1 MTHPFEKQTPIPGVR
16 HIILVGAGKGG
27 VGKSTVALNLAV
39 ALAKLDLK
47 TGVLDGDLYGPSLP
61 RLTGTVHLKPKLGKE
76 NKILPLRRYGLS
88 LLSIGH
94 LVEEES
100 PLVWRGPMLF
110 KAIEQ
115 FFRDVQWGSLDVLVI
130 DLPPGTGDVT
140 LTIAQKTPV
149 SGGIVVST
157 PQNLS
162 LIDTRKAL
170 NMFRQIKIPI
180 IGLVENMSYY
190 LSGKGERVDLFPKG
204 QIDLY
209 LKEKKVDK
217 LAEIPFHPH
226 LGLSCEA
233 GIPFLESQTD
243 SKEGKA
249 IFSLAEKVRKYLLQK
264 DKISP
269 PV

>member
-1 MTHPFEKQTPIPGVR
+1 MSNPFEKQAPIPGVK
-16 HIILVGAGKGG
+16 HIVLVGAGKGG
-27 VGKSTVALNLAV
+27 VGKSTIALNLAV
-39 ALAKLDLK
+39 ALSKISLK

-61 RLTGTVHLKPKLGKE
+61 RLTGTVYLKPELGKE

-88 LLSIGH
+88 LLSMGH

-110 KAIEQ
+110 KTIEQ
-115 FFRDVQWGSLDVLVI
+115 FFRDVHWGDLDVLVI
-130 DLPPGTGDVT
+130 DLPPGTGDVA
-140 LTIAQKTPV
+140 LTIAQKTLV

-190 LSGKGERVDLFPKG
+190 LPNKGEKIALFPKG

-209 LKEKKVDK
+209 LEEKKVEK

-233 GIPFLESQTD
+233 GVPFLESQPD
-243 SKEGKA
+243 SKEGEA
-249 IFSLAEKVRKYLLQK
+249 IFLLAEKVKTYLRL
-264 DKISP
+264 
-269 PV
+269 